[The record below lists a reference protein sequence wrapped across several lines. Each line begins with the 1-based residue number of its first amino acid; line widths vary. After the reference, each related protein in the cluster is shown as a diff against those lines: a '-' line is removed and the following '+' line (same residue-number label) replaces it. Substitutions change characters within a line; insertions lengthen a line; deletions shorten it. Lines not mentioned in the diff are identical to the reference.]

1 MRYASVCSGV
11 EAASLAWMPLGWEPV
26 WFSEIESFPCEV
38 LEAIEFLQKT
48 GETVIEVKIDH
59 EYARCFGNDFSA
71 RIVTARKGKNE

>member
-1 MRYASVCSGV
+1 M
-11 EAASLAWMPLGWEPV
+11 
-26 WFSEIESFPCEV
+26 CEV

-71 RIVTARKGKNE
+71 RIVTVRNGKANATHS

>member
-1 MRYASVCSGV
+1 MFGRHYHKIELST
-11 EAASLAWMPLGWEPV
+11 SLQGGM
-26 WFSEIESFPCEV
+26 CEV

-71 RIVTARKGKNE
+71 RIVTVRKGKNE